1 MGHWVTNGEPS
12 WNNSG
17 VVENKPSRSRDVER
31 LIVGSVYQRNLS
43 VCFTCKTAYF
53 YQLIVDRNNQ
63 AIAFVDQDG
72 GTRVSEMNIE
82 VQ

>member
-12 WNNSG
+12 SYNSG

-43 VCFTCKTAYF
+43 VCFTCRIDYF
-53 YQLIVDRNNQ
+53 YQLIVDRNSQ
-63 AIAFVDQDG
+63 GIAFVDQDG
-72 GTRVSEMNIE
+72 GTRVSEMNI
-82 VQ
+82 